1 MISLTL
7 LNAIKFL
14 AYISPFLL
22 GFTFILISA
31 MNGTPLPAI
40 IYFGILALSMFLL
53 SLIVIKGTDPIPRD
67 YNELCKTWGWNFFTD
82 AYYRPSLGTY
92 FIVFTLF
99 YTIIPMI
106 INKNMNYFFLSFML
120 FVFILDLVINFGVN
134 KCYRISTY
142 MISIFAGLIIGGVSS
157 PLINATNPELVFF
170 STGGPSNNVTC
181 GKVSNKNFKC
191 LVYKNGQLI
200 KQL

>member
-1 MISLTL
+1 MLSLSL

-22 GFTFILISA
+22 GFTFILIAA

-53 SLIVIKGTDPIPRD
+53 SLITISSTNPLPSN
-67 YNELCKTWGWNFFTD
+67 YNELCKTWGWNFFSD

-99 YTIIPMI
+99 YTLLPMI
-106 INKNMNYFFLSFML
+106 LHSNVNYFFLTFML

-134 KCYRISTY
+134 KCYQTSTY
-142 MISIFAGLIIGGVSS
+142 FISIFAGLLIGGLTS
-157 PLINATNPELVFF
+157 PFIASADPSLVFF
-170 STGGPSNNVTC
+170 GSPPSNNQQC
-181 GKVSNKNFKC
+181 GMVSKKNFKC